1 MRKKNIFFFTPTD
14 KNPPLNIEKY
24 VYTWYNLEL
33 WWDYIGRII
42 GGLWNRSC
50 QTWCRCQWDFLYSF
64 WIKKRA
70 WNRGWIGSAKYI
82 SSRAAILDTLYF
94 RGNFTKSFLQIFPW
108 NHFHENFREIDF
120 TEKEL
125 GIKQF
130 FLKLLRYTL
139 F

>member
-1 MRKKNIFFFTPTD
+1 MRKKLYFFLHRLI
-14 KNPPLNIEKY
+14 KPPIEY
-24 VYTWYNLEL
+24 REIYTYNLEL

-50 QTWCRCQWDFLYSF
+50 QTWCHCQWDFLYSF

-70 WNRGWIGSAKYI
+70 WNSGWIGSAKYI

-108 NHFHENFREIDF
+108 NHFDENFREIDF
-120 TEKEL
+120 PENTKNVD
-125 GIKQF
+125 F
-130 FLKLLRYTL
+130 SNLLYT
-139 F
+139 

>member
-1 MRKKNIFFFTPTD
+1 MRKKLYIFLHRQIKKLP
-14 KNPPLNIEKY
+14 IEY
-24 VYTWYNLEL
+24 REIYTYNLEL

-120 TEKEL
+120 TEKSEEL
-125 GIKQF
+125 GI
-130 FLKLLRYTL
+130 
-139 F
+139 